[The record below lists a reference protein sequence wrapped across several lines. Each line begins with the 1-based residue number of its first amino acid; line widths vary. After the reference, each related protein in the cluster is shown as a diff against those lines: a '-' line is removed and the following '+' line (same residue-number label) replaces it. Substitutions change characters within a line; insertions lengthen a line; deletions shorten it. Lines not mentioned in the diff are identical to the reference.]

1 MVKGN
6 KFSFVTEYIN
16 KLMEI
21 NYLIYCTSATTF
33 VEIFVYFLPH
43 FHFAIKKETRFVK
56 NYSII

>member
-33 VEIFVYFLPH
+33 VEIFV
-43 FHFAIKKETRFVK
+43 
-56 NYSII
+56 